1 MRVPYSLPLGV
12 RRSLYICPV
21 SFGCLSSPSERYGAF
36 LVEGGFSIETAAPVA
51 PIEPLAAICYLR
63 RLRRS

>member
-1 MRVPYSLPLGV
+1 
-12 RRSLYICPV
+12 V

-36 LVEGGFSIETAAPVA
+36 FVEGGFSIETAAPVA